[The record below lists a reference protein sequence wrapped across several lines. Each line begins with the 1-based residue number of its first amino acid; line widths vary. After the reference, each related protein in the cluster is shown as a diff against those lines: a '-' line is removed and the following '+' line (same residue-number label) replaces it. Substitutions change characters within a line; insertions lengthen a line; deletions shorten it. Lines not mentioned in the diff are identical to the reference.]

1 MPCDAAPSTVPGLN
15 LLDGPEMF
23 NGAILI
29 IPGELVLVV
38 QAAAAIPHLTDSTD
52 ATANIFKKV
61 SFLLMLC
68 AE

>member
-1 MPCDAAPSTVPGLN
+1 MPGLS
-15 LLDGPEMF
+15 LLDGPEMS
-23 NGAILI
+23 NAAIPIVPLK
-29 IPGELVLVV
+29 LLLVV
-38 QAAAAIPHLTDSTD
+38 QAAAIPHLTDSTD